1 MYRPLALCLCTAAMA
16 AAGELPRGQVLDR
29 VVAQGDASQS
39 YALYLPSNYVP
50 TRQWPVL
57 YCLDPG
63 ARGRV
68 PVERFSQAAEK
79 AGFLVVGSNNSQNG
93 PAGPVKEALQ
103 WMLSDTHE
111 RLAIDDSRLF
121 VAGFSGGARLA
132 LSWASNG
139 AIAGVIACGAGFG
152 GGRVPKDIPF
162 KLFMTAGV
170 DDFNY
175 DEPYRTSVELAHRS
189 VPHRFVEFTGG
200 HEWLPANLTGDAL
213 AFLQGRLE
221 PLAAKPSQ
229 EQERLAERYERLAA
243 LALSADGRPTVEQM
257 RKEAA
262 YSTDSPERR
271 IARRVMMVTYVA
283 QVETGRELMR
293 NHQYK
298 DAAELYENAVV
309 VQPENGGAWYS
320 LAVAQAGAG
329 KTPRALE
336 ALETAAARGFHDA
349 RRMEEEPLLK
359 PVQAEDRYKAV
370 LRKINASLPGGVEHP

>member
-1 MYRPLALCLCTAAMA
+1 MNRALAICLGMTAVLA
-16 AAGELPRGQVLDR
+16 AEELPRGQVLDR
-29 VVAQGDASQS
+29 VAARGDASQS
-39 YALYLPSNYVP
+39 YALYLPSDYVP

-93 PAGPVKEALQ
+93 PTEPVKEALK
-103 WMLSDTHE
+103 WMLADTHE
-111 RLAIDDSRLF
+111 RLALDDSRLF
-121 VAGFSGGARLA
+121 AAGFSGGARLA

-152 GGRVPKDIPF
+152 GGRVPKEVPF

-175 DEPYRTSVELAHRS
+175 DELYRTSVELAQRN
-189 VPHRFVEFTGG
+189 VKHRFVEFTGG
-200 HEWLPANLTGDAL
+200 HEWLPANLAGDAL
-213 AFLQGRLE
+213 AFVQGRLE
-221 PLAAKPSQ
+221 PLAAKPSK
-229 EQERLAERYERLAA
+229 EQERLAERYEALAA
-243 LALSADGRPTVEQM
+243 LARSANGRPTIEQM

-293 NHQYK
+293 SRQYK

-309 VQPENGGAWYS
+309 VQPDNGGAWYS
-320 LAVAQAGAG
+320 LAVAQAAAG

-336 ALETAAARGFHDA
+336 ALENAAAHGFHDA
-349 RRMEEEPLLK
+349 RRMEEEPLL
-359 PVQAEDRYKAV
+359 QAVRTDARFKAV
-370 LRKINASLPGGVEHP
+370 LRQMQETRNQ